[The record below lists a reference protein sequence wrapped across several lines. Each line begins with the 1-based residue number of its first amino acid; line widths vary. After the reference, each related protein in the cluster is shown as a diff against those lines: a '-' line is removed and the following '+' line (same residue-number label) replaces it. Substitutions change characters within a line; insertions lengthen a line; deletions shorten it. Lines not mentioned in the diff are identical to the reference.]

1 MDIYAIMRWPKE
13 ASCVQSLVLFA
24 VFRYSTHMKIKS
36 IVLSF
41 MFCVTMTSCVVLVPD
56 DTDKKKPSQPAPRPE
71 VPKPLPGYPLPEL
84 SPLVEEIVQ
93 ELNTVRANPAW
104 YAYTVLQPRLKYFDG
119 VYYREPGRPAL
130 VTKEGASAVRECIRA
145 LMSTAPTNRL
155 KVEKGLCYS
164 AQWLANDQARTG
176 RIGHDGSDGSSP
188 VDRMGRYGQWGG
200 GVAENCAYGRKSAR
214 EIVVQLLVDDGVLSR
229 GHRMNIMRTDFRKVG
244 IGFSDRGYAPYGA
257 VCIMDFA
264 GAYTS
269 R

>member
-1 MDIYAIMRWPKE
+1 
-13 ASCVQSLVLFA
+13 
-24 VFRYSTHMKIKS
+24 MKIKS

-41 MFCVTMTSCVVLVPD
+41 MLCVTMTSCVVLLPD
-56 DTDKKKPSQPAPRPE
+56 DTDKSKSSRPVPQPE
-71 VPKPLPGYPLPEL
+71 VPKRGYPAPEL

-119 VYYREPGRPAL
+119 VYYREPGRTVL
-130 VTKEGASAVRECIRA
+130 VTREGAYAVRECIRA

-155 KVEKGLCYS
+155 KAETGLCYS

-176 RIGHDGSDGSSP
+176 RIGHDGSDGSIP
-188 VDRMGRYGQWGG
+188 VERMGRYGQLDGAA
-200 GVAENCAYGRKSAR
+200 AENCAYGRKSAR
-214 EIVVQLLVDDGVLSR
+214 EIVVQLLVDDGVSER

-244 IGFSDRGYAPYGA
+244 IGFSDRGNAPYGA

-264 GAYTS
+264 SAYTT

>member
-1 MDIYAIMRWPKE
+1 
-13 ASCVQSLVLFA
+13 
-24 VFRYSTHMKIKS
+24 MKVKS

-41 MFCVTMTSCVVLVPD
+41 VICLTMSSCVVLVPD
-56 DTDKKKPSQPAPRPE
+56 DTDKKKPPQPTPQPE

-130 VTKEGASAVRECIRA
+130 VTKEGAYAVRECIRA

-155 KVEKGLCYS
+155 KVERGLCYS

-188 VDRMGRYGQWGG
+188 VERMGRYGQWGG
-200 GVAENCAYGRKSAR
+200 AVAENCAYGRKIAR
-214 EIVVQLLVDDGVLSR
+214 EIVVQLLVDDGVLNR

-244 IGFSDRGYAPYGA
+244 IGFNDKGYAPYGA